1 MIKWILLAILAL
13 LVLLS
18 FVLRVG
24 VLAGYGRE
32 GPFVKLRVGPGYIKV
47 FPLKKDP
54 EKEAKK
60 KQIKAEKKAKKAA
73 KKAKKP
79 SKPKKKLNPGGLL
92 SMVWDL
98 LPVVNEAAKKFGQKL
113 QIDLLELDLTW
124 AAEDPADAAIRY
136 GDAWA
141 VAETLLAFL
150 ENRFVIKERRVTIH
164 LDFYLEKPLIYL
176 QAGFSLTP
184 AQLTAIGAVA
194 GMKAFKVFL
203 AHRKTLFKP
212 KDPAVAG
219 VQDTVKGELNHG
231 KEPSHQ

>member
-1 MIKWILLAILAL
+1 
-13 LVLLS
+13 
-18 FVLRVG
+18 
-24 VLAGYGRE
+24 
-32 GPFVKLRVGPGYIKV
+32 
-47 FPLKKDP
+47 
-54 EKEAKK
+54 
-60 KQIKAEKKAKKAA
+60 
-73 KKAKKP
+73 
-79 SKPKKKLNPGGLL
+79 
-92 SMVWDL
+92 MVWDL

-150 ENRFVIKERRVTIH
+150 ENRFVIKERRVTIN

-194 GMKAFKVFL
+194 GVKAFKVFL

-212 KDPAVAG
+212 KDPAAAG